1 MKLNER
7 DLQILQHIERYCSEV
22 ASTIEKFGKDK
33 ELFIQDFVYRNAV
46 SMPIFQIGELANHL
60 SQDFLLHNK
69 QIPWKSIV
77 GMRNWFAHGY
87 QAMDVSEI
95 WSTATVDIPS
105 LKVFCEKTMRA
116 STDDTGK

>member
-1 MKLNER
+1 MKLNQR
-7 DLQILQHIERYCSEV
+7 DLQILQHIDRYCNEV
-22 ASTIEKFGKDK
+22 DSTIEKFGKDK
-33 ELFIQDFVYRNAV
+33 DLFMQDFVYRNAV

-69 QIPWKSIV
+69 QIPWKAIV

-87 QAMDVSEI
+87 QVIDFSEI
-95 WSTATVDIPS
+95 WNTATVDIPS
-105 LKVFCEKTMRA
+105 LKAFCEKAMKD

>member
-1 MKLNER
+1 MKLNEK
-7 DLQILQHIERYCSEV
+7 DIQILQHIIRYCTEI
-22 ASTIEKFGKDK
+22 ALTIDRYGMNREHFMH
-33 ELFIQDFVYRNAV
+33 DFVYRNAV

-87 QAMDVSEI
+87 QIMDVSEI
-95 WSTATVDIPS
+95 WNTATVDIPS
-105 LKVFCEKTMRA
+105 LKEFCEKAMRD